1 METIL
6 DHNHKITIK
15 RSGSKPVVRI
25 QEKDGVYW
33 LTYPRLE
40 AEKEFLHGFST
51 RLGGVSKEHLYSM
64 NLSFA
69 RGDRE
74 ENVRENFQRIAHAV
88 GFQAEKMVFTHQT
101 HTTNVRKVT
110 EEDWGKGFSRER
122 DYSDVDGL
130 ITNVPQTVLT
140 TFYADCVP
148 IYLMD
153 PVKKAIGLCHSGW
166 RGTVGRI
173 SQVTIA
179 RMQEEYGSDPKD
191 ILAAVG
197 PSICQNC
204 YEVSGDVIEQFQD
217 SFREKYWKELF
228 YQKEN
233 GKYQLNLWKANEII
247 LEEAGITKEHISVTD
262 ICTCCN
268 SQLLYSHRASK
279 GQRGNLAAFLMI
291 R

>member
-6 DHNHKITIK
+6 DHNQKITIK

-33 LTYPRLE
+33 LTYPGLE

-69 RGDRE
+69 RGDKE

-88 GFQAEKMVFTHQT
+88 GFSEEKMVFTHQT

-110 EEDWGKGFSRER
+110 EEDWGKGFSKER

-148 IYLMD
+148 IYLVD

-217 SFREKYWKELF
+217 SFHEKYWKELF

-268 SQLLYSHRASK
+268 PQLLYSHRASK

>member
-69 RGDRE
+69 RGDRK
-74 ENVRENFQRIAHAV
+74 ENVRENFQRISHAV
-88 GFQAEKMVFTHQT
+88 GFSEEKMVFTHQT

-268 SQLLYSHRASK
+268 PQLLYSHRASK

>member
-1 METIL
+1 MEIIL
-6 DHNHKITIK
+6 DHNQKIAIK
-15 RSGSKPVVRI
+15 RNGSKSIVRI
-25 QEKDGVYW
+25 QEKNGVYW

-40 AEKEFLHGFST
+40 EEKEFLHGFST

-88 GFQAEKMVFTHQT
+88 GFEAEKMVFTHQT

-110 EEDWGKGFSRER
+110 EEDWGKGFSKER

-148 IYLMD
+148 IYLVD

-179 RMQEEYGSDPKD
+179 RMQKEYDSDPKD

-217 SFREKYWKELF
+217 SFHEKYWKELF

-268 SQLLYSHRASK
+268 PQLLYSHRASK